1 MTWSGSGS
9 HGRLW
14 LTVALVAL
22 LGLIPLAWL
31 QYRWIEQISAAEQE
45 RMRAHLDAAVARF
58 SFDFDSEIG
67 RLFRGLMLGPRGG
80 APEQEL
86 EQLAGRY
93 RRLAESGAEAKLLR
107 AIFVSRSDRA
117 EAPELF
123 KLNFATG
130 EFQKI
135 AWPAELE
142 RLRSGIESGRPQSP
156 IDDDLPALIMPRMR
170 QGPPDRRRSDFP
182 QREFPRPDF
191 PPQMDAQRRPPPS
204 SGYHIAQLD
213 LDYIRK
219 EIFPELVRRHFP
231 SSGELDCQVQIV
243 SVRNPSE
250 VLYSS
255 DPALPPEFFATF
267 DASRNLLAQGP
278 PPGGGFSDRGFFRQ
292 PPGGVEPRGGWR
304 LLVKHRAGSLENVV
318 ARTRRNNLAVSFAI
332 LLILAAGFAVLL
344 FATRRSQQFA
354 RRQLEFVA
362 GVSHELRTPL
372 TVICSAGEN
381 LADGLVTNAQQVKKY
396 GSVIRGEGRRLT
408 LMVEQILGY
417 AGIQSGRAR
426 YEMQPTS
433 VQQAVQRT
441 LSDCAMEI
449 DASGCTVETEFPADL
464 PLISADGA
472 SLAQCLR
479 NLISNALAHGAHGG
493 WIGIRAR
500 RIATGNGYGVEI
512 SVEDRGLGVDPADLP
527 HLFEPFYRGRR
538 SVEEQTRGF
547 GLGLALVK
555 RIVEAHSGSISVSSA
570 EGKGTIFTLQLPA
583 IEDSIAEN
591 KTSVPTNPA
600 S

>member
-156 IDDDLPALIMPRMR
+156 IDDELPALIMPRMR

-191 PPQMDAQRRPPPS
+191 PPQIDEQRRPPPS

-219 EIFPELVRRHFP
+219 EVFPELVRRHFP

-278 PPGGGFSDRGFFRQ
+278 PPGGGFADRGFFRQ

-332 LLILAAGFAVLL
+332 LLILAAGFAV
-344 FATRRSQQFA
+344 APCSRRGA
-354 RRQLEFVA
+354 RSSSPGGNWSSSLA
-362 GVSHELRTPL
+362 VSHELRTPL

-381 LADGLVTNAQQVKKY
+381 LG
-396 GSVIRGEGRRLT
+396 
-408 LMVEQILGY
+408 
-417 AGIQSGRAR
+417 
-426 YEMQPTS
+426 
-433 VQQAVQRT
+433 
-441 LSDCAMEI
+441 
-449 DASGCTVETEFPADL
+449 
-464 PLISADGA
+464 
-472 SLAQCLR
+472 
-479 NLISNALAHGAHGG
+479 
-493 WIGIRAR
+493 
-500 RIATGNGYGVEI
+500 
-512 SVEDRGLGVDPADLP
+512 
-527 HLFEPFYRGRR
+527 
-538 SVEEQTRGF
+538 
-547 GLGLALVK
+547 
-555 RIVEAHSGSISVSSA
+555 
-570 EGKGTIFTLQLPA
+570 
-583 IEDSIAEN
+583 
-591 KTSVPTNPA
+591 
-600 S
+600 